1 MINVLGAVNISSG
14 LIHKFYYGLDDD
26 EVISELDSDK
36 NTVEPI
42 NDKDMKKFLNLVSKI
57 KKCVSV

>member
-1 MINVLGAVNISSG
+1 MINVLAVNISSG
-14 LIHKFYYGLDDD
+14 LIHKCYYGLDDD

-57 KKCVSV
+57 TKCISV